1 MDYSASFSGDSPPS
15 PRYILAFLAL
25 SLAYCQRG
33 FSTASISNFQAMLG
47 FLSVNGHRDPRT
59 RTGWD
64 MGTTAQQLAASFL
77 NLGAIFGVL
86 CTLPLSRYV
95 GLRHGIWLG
104 YAIVILGAGL
114 QLQISSVAGLY
125 ARRILMG
132 LANGLF
138 MTLAHLYTAECA
150 PAHLRGEI
158 TPLYGICVCL
168 GNLLGAT
175 TNTFTER
182 SHDRRASRAPLVC
195 LCVILVLLGV
205 LVALCQSRRT
215 GCYGTATRE
224 SQTLARDTPRPGAP
238 CRAARG
244 AGLNQV
250 PAPDRRRT
258 LVCFAVVLSNSSPG
272 VWLVLSYGTAFLQ
285 ISGVKRPFPASV
297 FDAVANVAGTSTG
310 AFFLTQRMRRRAMML
325 LGHFI
330 PGLCMLGLAMVS
342 TAEPK
347 AAAAGKAAAVAFVS
361 LHRFFYHTFSLA
373 ASGLLCYDL
382 LYVPPP
388 IPLERNPLRPG
399 DIWRQVL
406 TVAGL
411 VAFTIPRTG
420 AEIDDISHPQ
430 TPRGSSPSEHESTAH
445 AREVLPSC
453 EGLKGVSHLPGAR
466 PDRNLAG

>member
-182 SHDRRASRAPLVC
+182 SHDRRASRAPLC
-195 LCVILVLLGV
+195 RIEAEQLR
-205 LVALCQSRRT
+205 ASR
-215 GCYGTATRE
+215 
-224 SQTLARDTPRPGAP
+224 SQHLDMFR
-238 CRAARG
+238 
-244 AGLNQV
+244 
-250 PAPDRRRT
+250 APDRRRT

-411 VAFTIPRTG
+411 VAFTIPYIININ
-420 AEIDDISHPQ
+420 E
-430 TPRGSSPSEHESTAH
+430 
-445 AREVLPSC
+445 L
-453 EGLKGVSHLPGAR
+453 
-466 PDRNLAG
+466 N